1 MTCGIYKLTFS
12 NGQFYIGKS
21 INIEKRWL
29 QHFDKM
35 HKGTAAAL
43 IQQQYARHGLPK
55 AEIIY
60 ECNEDH
66 IDLVEESL
74 IFRMCP
80 PLNTTYTRDR
90 LCSTDKALENINL
103 SAFLSCSTLEHLSEI
118 VKLRATNDNLCETVN
133 TLVNIGE
140 RLREQ
145 RNEEEL
151 KADTSKRIRILEEK
165 AVCKSLEVANANN
178 IITQLQAQLNYERL
192 PWWSK
197 WLK

>member
-55 AEIIY
+55 TEIIY
-60 ECNEDH
+60 ECSEDH

-74 IFRMCP
+74 IFRLCP

-90 LCSTDKALENINL
+90 LRTEDKTLANVDLHP
-103 SAFLSCSTLEHLSEI
+103 FLTQTTLEHLSEI
-118 VKLRATNDNLCETVN
+118 VKLRAHNSNLCETVN

-140 RLREQ
+140 RLHQQ
-145 RNEEEL
+145 RSDEEL
-151 KADTSKRIRILEEK
+151 KADVAKRIRMLEEK
-165 AVCKSLEVANANN
+165 VISRALEAANSNRIVAD
-178 IITQLQAQLNYERL
+178 LQAALEYERR
-192 PWWSK
+192 PWWQK
-197 WLK
+197 WF